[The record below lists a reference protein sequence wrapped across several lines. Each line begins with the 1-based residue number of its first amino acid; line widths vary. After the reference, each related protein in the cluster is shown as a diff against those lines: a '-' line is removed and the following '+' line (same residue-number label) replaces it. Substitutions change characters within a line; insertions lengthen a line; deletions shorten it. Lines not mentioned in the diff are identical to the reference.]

1 METDSGRGRLATV
14 LGSPEE
20 WEPRPSTAV
29 IAYNDLT
36 AIGFLQAVKDAGWIV
51 PRDVSIIGF
60 DNIVDSVLVEPHVTT
75 IAAPL
80 ISLGSSAV
88 WHLLQRSGQ
97 QPGQADEPVVL
108 PARLVIRG
116 STGVRQS

>member
-1 METDSGRGRLATV
+1 VGAEAVNCGHRLQ
-14 LGSPEE
+14 
-20 WEPRPSTAV
+20 RPDGHRIPSA
-29 IAYNDLT
+29 L
-36 AIGFLQAVKDAGWIV
+36 KDAGWIV

-88 WHLLQRSGQ
+88 WHLLQRSRQ

>member
-20 WEPRPSTAV
+20 WEPASRIVMPRHAEPTIYDVAR
-29 IAYNDLT
+29 A
-36 AIGFLQAVKDAGWIV
+36 AG
-51 PRDVSIIGF
+51 VS
-60 DNIVDSVLVEPHVTT
+60 
-75 IAAPL
+75 A
-80 ISLGSSAV
+80 

-97 QPGQADEPVVL
+97 QPGQADEPIVL

-116 STGVRQS
+116 STGGQQR